1 MTRPG
6 SDPRVEALLHS
17 LPRGIDPERDLWADI
32 EARLEPRSSRR
43 ATAWALQAAAAV
55 VLVAA
60 SSLITASLVHRE
72 NAPAAQAGAPAAA
85 VPAIPVGL
93 GQARGLDAGYETA
106 RRQLA
111 ADLERRLA
119 SMPPSARQKL
129 EDDLAAMRRAAERI
143 SAALARQPGDPLLEE
158 LLLST
163 YQSEL
168 GVLASVNQL
177 TSTGVVV
184 APARQEKL
192 QL

>member
-6 SDPRVEALLHS
+6 SHPRVEALLQS
-17 LPRGIDPERDLWADI
+17 MPREVEPGRDLWPDI
-32 EARLEPRSSRR
+32 ESRLEPRSNRR
-43 ATAWALQAAAAV
+43 APAWAWQVAAAV
-55 VLVAA
+55 VLVAV
-60 SSLITASLVHRE
+60 SSLVTASLVRRNGVE
-72 NAPAAQAGAPAAA
+72 TAQVPATATTAPLVPAAF
-85 VPAIPVGL
+85 

-106 RRQLA
+106 RRELA

-143 SAALARQPGDPLLEE
+143 NAALARQPGDPLLEE
-158 LLLST
+158 LLLSA